1 VMEQKFLPL
10 GTVVLLKNAD
20 RKIMITGYVTYDTE
34 QPEKVYDYCG
44 CIYPE
49 GVIST
54 DKNLLFD
61 HTQIEKVIYMG
72 YVDEEQ
78 KSFQEKLLS
87 LLNENKASSSLE
99 MDTLE

>member
-1 VMEQKFLPL
+1 M
-10 GTVVLLKNAD
+10 LL
-20 RKIMITGYVTYDTE
+20 MTL
-34 QPEKVYDYCG
+34 
-44 CIYPE
+44 YPE